1 MKEEMT
7 EKGCGR
13 MVRQCAWC
21 LYLIDSEGERI
32 SPTGLPKLYEA
43 THGICSMCGIEWM
56 EQVLATDEAAGRW
69 QSGDSENYGVFSE
82 IERQAQ
88 KEERRETI
96 TQLILQLQRDPKNIP
111 ADLSLKPT
119 KRTRSL

>member
-1 MKEEMT
+1 
-7 EKGCGR
+7 

-21 LYLIDSEGERI
+21 LYLINSEGERI

-56 EQVLATDEAAGRW
+56 EQVLW
-69 QSGDSENYGVFSE
+69 QSSDSENYGVFSE

>member
-1 MKEEMT
+1 
-7 EKGCGR
+7 

-21 LYLIDSEGERI
+21 LYLIDGEGERT

-43 THGICSMCGIEWM
+43 THGICSTCGIEWM
-56 EQVLATDEAAGRW
+56 EQVLW
-69 QSGDSENYGVFSE
+69 QSSDSENYGIFSE

-96 TQLILQLQRDPKNIP
+96 TQLILQLQHDPKNIP
-111 ADLSLKPT
+111 TDLQPKST
-119 KRTRSL
+119 KSTRSL

>member
-1 MKEEMT
+1 
-7 EKGCGR
+7 
-13 MVRQCAWC
+13 
-21 LYLIDSEGERI
+21 
-32 SPTGLPKLYEA
+32 
-43 THGICSMCGIEWM
+43 M
-56 EQVLATDEAAGRW
+56 EQVLANDEVASGR
-69 QSGDSENYGVFSE
+69 QGGDDENYAVFSE
-82 IERQAQ
+82 IERQAK